1 VPIASPAF
9 AKQPILCF
17 CFGTRKRLFLSHEIW
32 LLGVCAFELYHLQC
46 FKGRTE
52 VYKYP
57 MELIMII
64 IIIIITRNVE
74 MKKRARRPR
83 RLVVLVGPKLL
94 RLPNSSTETRRFA
107 PLSQRISRRPKD
119 LQRFNLFH
127 SRLFK
132 YYKHLLLYL
141 LLLKQALELGIESIR
156 GITWMSARDPNQ
168 RCKASA
174 FS

>member
-17 CFGTRKRLFLSHEIW
+17 CFGTRKRLSLSHEIW
-32 LLGVCAFELYHLQC
+32 LLGVCAFELYTYRFQGTHRSLQIS
-46 FKGRTE
+46 
-52 VYKYP
+52 

-64 IIIIITRNVE
+64 IMIITRDVE

-132 YYKHLLLYL
+132 YYKHSLLYL
-141 LLLKQALELGIESIR
+141 LLLKQ
-156 GITWMSARDPNQ
+156 D
-168 RCKASA
+168 
-174 FS
+174 